1 MRISGRERK
10 GFALLAVLWVV
21 VGVATFAF
29 ASSLAARNAIASSH
43 NRSDM
48 LRATWRANDCVER
61 ARAAIG
67 EALLATERIDA
78 RSQLGWSDL
87 KEVVRISPAV
97 AEARCEVHLEAVG
110 SRIDVNRV
118 DAEILDALLRR
129 LRIDEP
135 RRDSMADALLD
146 WRDPDDIARPRG
158 AERAWYAARGRLV
171 PRNGPFADVREISRV
186 RGFETMH
193 GLDSF
198 FTVEPGRVSL
208 ASASLDVIS
217 ALPGMSDE
225 VVGRI
230 EEKRSRGEPVNDM
243 AALSGELSPGAREKM
258 LARYPDLV
266 HAATVETD
274 AWVLQ
279 ARADAGSPAI
289 TVIVELRLVR
299 AGDRAAVVRRRT
311 WVA

>member
-1 MRISGRERK
+1 MRISSRNRE

-29 ASSLAARNAIASSH
+29 ASSLSARNAIATSH

-48 LRATWRANDCVER
+48 LRATWRASDCVER

-78 RSQLGWSDL
+78 RSQLGWSELD
-87 KEVVRISPAV
+87 KVVLTSPAV
-97 AEARCEVHLEAVG
+97 AEAQCKVHLEAAG
-110 SRIDVNRV
+110 RRIDVNHV
-118 DAEILDALLRR
+118 DAEMLDALLRR
-129 LRIDEP
+129 LRVDEP
-135 RRDSMADALLD
+135 LRDSMVDALLD

-171 PRNGPFADVREISRV
+171 PRNGPFADVREIRRV
-186 RGFETMH
+186 RGFESMH
-193 GLDSF
+193 GLDSV

-208 ASASLDVIS
+208 ANASLNVIA
-217 ALPGMSDE
+217 ALPGASDE

-230 EEKRSRGEPVNDM
+230 QEKRSHGEPVNDM

-266 HAATVETD
+266 HAATVETE
-274 AWVLQ
+274 AWILQ

-289 TVIVELRLVR
+289 TVVVELRLVR

-311 WVA
+311 WVS